1 MSIFQPTFQLTRE
14 PGEST
19 YRALARHLITEI
31 RRGRLA
37 AGSKLPGTR
46 SLAQQLGV
54 SRNTVLC
61 AYDEVTAQGWLEARE
76 ASGTFVVE
84 SVPDTDQTSRS
95 VLEVTGRTQG
105 FDMPRV
111 HGLPGLSTL
120 EPVRRGA
127 LAGGLPDFRL
137 IPVDLLAR
145 AYRRVL
151 RHRGHT
157 LLGYGDPRGE
167 LGLRQELAKM
177 YSATRGLALTT
188 DNLLITRG
196 AQMALSLAARLL
208 IRPGDRVA
216 VERFGYQPV
225 WDMLRLAGAQLV
237 PIPVDQSGM
246 QVERLEQ
253 IDNLRAVYT
262 TPHHQ
267 YPTTALLSPSRRA
280 WLLRWAEQ
288 RRCAILEDDY
298 DHEFQYRGQP
308 VLPLKSQDPAGVVI
322 YIGGLS
328 KVLAPGLRIGCLVGA
343 RQWIEQAALLRRTWD
358 HQGDQPTEAAVAE
371 LLSTGEI
378 QRHVSRMRKVYAGR
392 RQALLD
398 ALDKELPGCFQIHVP
413 AGGMAL
419 WARILDG
426 TDPEAWSAEA
436 SKHGLE
442 VRAGRSFDLRNRP
455 APYLRI
461 GFAANDEGE
470 IWAAVRKLRQAH
482 AVVRKSAGF

>member
-1 MSIFQPTFQLTRE
+1 MSIFQPTFHLTRK
-14 PGEST
+14 PGET
-19 YRALARHLITEI
+19 IYGALARHLINEI
-31 RRGRLA
+31 GRGRLA
-37 AGSKLPGTR
+37 AGTKLPGTR

-61 AYDEVTAQGWLEARE
+61 AYDEAIAQGWLETRR
-76 ASGTFVVE
+76 ASGTFVAE
-84 SVPDTDQTSRS
+84 SVPHVQPSAS
-95 VLEVTGRTQG
+95 SPHGVTRKTPG
-105 FDMPRV
+105 FDMPEIP
-111 HGLPGLSTL
+111 GLPGACNL
-120 EPVRRGA
+120 EPTRRGS

-177 YSATRGLALTT
+177 YSATRGIALTT

-216 VERFGYQPV
+216 VERYGYQPV

-237 PIPVDQSGM
+237 PIPVDESGM
-246 QVERLEQ
+246 QVERLGEM
-253 IDNLRAVYT
+253 DNLRAVYI

-267 YPTTALLSPSRRA
+267 YPTTVLLSPSRRA

-288 RRCAILEDDY
+288 RGCAILEDDY

-308 VLPLKSQDPAGVVI
+308 VLPLKSQDRAGVVI

-328 KVLAPGLRIGCLVGA
+328 KVLAPGLRIGCLVGPQ
-343 RQWIEQAALLRRTWD
+343 QWIEQAAVLRRTWD

-371 LLSTGEI
+371 LLGTGEI
-378 QRHVSRMRKVYAGR
+378 PRHIRRMRKVYAGR
-392 RQALLD
+392 RQALLE
-398 ALDKELPGCFQIHVP
+398 ALDKELPGSFRIQVP
-413 AGGMAL
+413 AGGMAV
-419 WARILDG
+419 WARIQDG
-426 TDPEAWSAEA
+426 TDPEAWSVEA
-436 SKHGLE
+436 KKNGVEARTARH
-442 VRAGRSFDLRNRP
+442 FDLRNRP
-455 APYLRI
+455 APFMRL

-470 IWAAVRKLRQAH
+470 IRAAVKQLRRAH
-482 AVVRKSAGF
+482 ETVRGRTAS